1 MGYLETKS
9 PYGKQH
15 GRILGALNLLNSK
28 YTQLIA
34 DNSWRKP
41 RNESLRALL
50 LEVERIFNSTPRT
63 CEFIGDVNSYV
74 PLSAMQLLTM
84 KTKLVMPPPGIFKEF
99 FRRKIYIV
107 KNNGSVSNICVM
119 SFGQEG

>member
-84 KTKLVMPPPGIFKEF
+84 KTKLVCHLQEF
-99 FRRKIYIV
+99 SRNF
-107 KNNGSVSNICVM
+107 S
-119 SFGQEG
+119 EGRSILSKTMEPCLTFV